1 MRISFSFAFYAPCGV
16 SLLQHMSTHVACLT
30 VSLDISSL
38 STCAAAAIMRIPHVS
53 YTHISVAT
61 RHTGVFAMRLA
72 VRWQNGHEAEEVSR
86 RVVS

>member
-1 MRISFSFAFYAPCGV
+1 M
-16 SLLQHMSTHVACLT
+16 
-30 VSLDISSL
+30 SLDISSL

-61 RHTGVFAMRLA
+61 RHTGIFAMRLA